1 MIPASVSEGK
11 SLNPPLRQTSSPSQR
26 LSEAISGGGGGGEE
40 GTMSVSFIKPGQH
53 SVHGPCGHGEAV
65 ATKGR
70 SSTARALSS
79 TVAPA
84 EDTRC
89 NASSRDRPGW
99 PSLACRRNRPG
110 AATSACAAADLRRL
124 LPQESPGPLGRSGQ
138 HQGHYPG
145 PTCDGL

>member
-1 MIPASVSEGK
+1 
-11 SLNPPLRQTSSPSQR
+11 
-26 LSEAISGGGGGGEE
+26 
-40 GTMSVSFIKPGQH
+40 MSVSFIKPGQH

-65 ATKGR
+65 ATTGC

-79 TVAPA
+79 TVAPGA
-84 EDTRC
+84 RLKTHVAVR
-89 NASSRDRPGW
+89 AAGTGQAGPPW
-99 PSLACRRNRPG
+99 PAG
-110 AATSACAAADLRRL
+110 ETTSACAAADLRRL